1 MGFRPV
7 RVFLV
12 NLIDIFFYMKETGSD
27 SKGAVVGIIM
37 GSDSDFE
44 IMREASLV
52 CDEFGIASEI
62 SVISAHRTPHDL
74 EVYATSAVERGL
86 KVIIA
91 GAGGAAHLPGVTAA
105 MTVLPVI
112 GVPIFSKK
120 LNGQDSLY
128 SIVQMPSGIPVATVG
143 IDNARNAALLA
154 VQILAL
160 SDEALMTAL
169 VEFRKKLADASRQ
182 KTAKIREILH
192 AKS

>member
-1 MGFRPV
+1 MKQTTTDNNRP
-7 RVFLV
+7 
-12 NLIDIFFYMKETGSD
+12 
-27 SKGAVVGIIM
+27 VVGILM
-37 GSDSDFE
+37 GSDSDFD
-44 IMREASLV
+44 IMKEASETL
-52 CDEFGIASEI
+52 DDFKIASEI

-74 EVYATSAVERGL
+74 EEYASSAIERGL

-128 SIVQMPSGIPVATVG
+128 SIVQMPAGLPVATVG

-160 SDEALMTAL
+160 SDEALMASL
-169 VEFRKKLADASRQ
+169 LEFRKKLADASRQ
-182 KTAKIREILH
+182 KTAKIREKIH
-192 AKS
+192 AKG

>member
-1 MGFRPV
+1 MRQKTDKNRP
-7 RVFLV
+7 
-12 NLIDIFFYMKETGSD
+12 
-27 SKGAVVGIIM
+27 VVGIIM
-37 GSDSDFE
+37 GSDSDFD
-44 IMREASLV
+44 IMREAADTL
-52 CDEFGIASEI
+52 DDFHIASEI
-62 SVISAHRTPHDL
+62 SVISAHRTPQDL
-74 EVYATSAVERGL
+74 EQYASSAIERGL

-128 SIVQMPSGIPVATVG
+128 SIVQMPAGIPVATVG

-160 SDEALMTAL
+160 SDDVLMADL
-169 VEFRKKLADASRQ
+169 LEFRKKLAEASRQ
-182 KTAKIREILH
+182 KTGKIREKLN

>member
-1 MGFRPV
+1 MTQTATDNNMP
-7 RVFLV
+7 
-12 NLIDIFFYMKETGSD
+12 I
-27 SKGAVVGIIM
+27 VGILM
-37 GSDSDFE
+37 GSDSDFD
-44 IMREASLV
+44 IMKEAVVAL
-52 CDEFGIASEI
+52 DEFAIASEI

-74 EVYATSAVERGL
+74 EEYASSAIERGL

-128 SIVQMPSGIPVATVG
+128 SIVQMPAGIPVATVG

-169 VEFRKKLADASRQ
+169 LEFRKKLADASRQ
-182 KTAKIREILH
+182 KTAKIREKLH

>member
-1 MGFRPV
+1 MKQKKDNNRP
-7 RVFLV
+7 
-12 NLIDIFFYMKETGSD
+12 
-27 SKGAVVGIIM
+27 VVGILM
-37 GSDSDFE
+37 GSDSDFD
-44 IMREASLV
+44 IMKEASELL
-52 CDEFGIASEI
+52 DEFNLVSEI
-62 SVISAHRTPHDL
+62 SVISAHRTPQDL
-74 EVYATSAVERGL
+74 EQYASSAIERGL

-128 SIVQMPSGIPVATVG
+128 SIVQMPAGIPVATVG

-160 SDEALMTAL
+160 SDEALMAAL
-169 VEFRKKLADASRQ
+169 LEFRQKLAEASRQ
-182 KTAKIREILH
+182 KTGKIREKLH

>member
-1 MGFRPV
+1 
-7 RVFLV
+7 
-12 NLIDIFFYMKETGSD
+12 MKQKTD
-27 SKGAVVGIIM
+27 KNRAIVGIIM
-37 GSDSDFE
+37 GSDSDFD
-44 IMREASLV
+44 IMREAAETL
-52 CDEFGIASEI
+52 DDFHIASEI
-62 SVISAHRTPHDL
+62 SVISAHRTPQDL
-74 EVYATSAVERGL
+74 EQYASSAIERGL

-128 SIVQMPSGIPVATVG
+128 SIVQMPAGIPVATVG

-160 SDEALMTAL
+160 SDEPLMVSL
-169 VEFRKKLADASRQ
+169 LEFRKKLAEASRQ
-182 KTAKIREILH
+182 KTAKIREKLH

>member
-1 MGFRPV
+1 MKQKKDNNRP
-7 RVFLV
+7 
-12 NLIDIFFYMKETGSD
+12 
-27 SKGAVVGIIM
+27 VVGILM
-37 GSDSDFE
+37 GSDSDFD
-44 IMREASLV
+44 IMKEASELL
-52 CDEFGIASEI
+52 DEFNLVSEI
-62 SVISAHRTPHDL
+62 SVISAHRTPQDL
-74 EVYATSAVERGL
+74 EQYASSAIERGL
-86 KVIIA
+86 KIIIA

-128 SIVQMPSGIPVATVG
+128 SIVQMPAGIPVATVG

-160 SDEALMTAL
+160 SDEALMAAL
-169 VEFRKKLADASRQ
+169 LEFRQKLAEASRQ
-182 KTAKIREILH
+182 KTGRIREKLH

>member
-1 MGFRPV
+1 MTNTTAKKRVPV
-7 RVFLV
+7 
-12 NLIDIFFYMKETGSD
+12 I
-27 SKGAVVGIIM
+27 GILM
-37 GSDSDFE
+37 GSDSDFD
-44 IMREASLV
+44 IMKEAALV
-52 CDEFGIASEI
+52 CEEFGIASEI
-62 SVISAHRTPHDL
+62 SVISAHRTPQDL
-74 EVYATSAVERGL
+74 EAYATSAIERGL

-160 SDEALMTAL
+160 SDEALMTDL

-182 KTAKIREILH
+182 KNAKVREKLH

>member
-1 MGFRPV
+1 MIKSPSETNAPV
-7 RVFLV
+7 
-12 NLIDIFFYMKETGSD
+12 I
-27 SKGAVVGIIM
+27 GIIM
-37 GSDSDFE
+37 GSDSDFD
-44 IMREASLV
+44 IMKEAALV
-52 CDEFGIASEI
+52 LDEFGVASEL

-74 EVYATSAVERGL
+74 EEYASSAIERGL

-112 GVPIFSKK
+112 GVPIFGTK

-128 SIVQMPSGIPVATVG
+128 SIVQMPAGIPVATVG

-154 VQILAL
+154 IQILAL
-160 SDEALMTAL
+160 SDDALMAAII
-169 VEFRKKLADASRQ
+169 EFRKKLADASRL
-182 KTAKIREILH
+182 KTGKIREKMY